1 MSPAKLER
9 PNLLYVVQAEFF
21 QEPSAK
27 GDIPL
32 LNLDPVGQLLPGGL
46 PHLGGCVGDADC
58 VARLDTAGSWA
69 RLGGGLVCLFCGG
82 VRWLVCNGW
91 VLWGIFVLV

>member
-1 MSPAKLER
+1 MLRVTFLSWA
-9 PNLLYVVQAEFF
+9 
-21 QEPSAK
+21 
-27 GDIPL
+27 

-69 RLGGGLVCLFCGG
+69 WLGGGRVCLLSGG
-82 VRWLVCNGW
+82 VRWLVCMGGCCG
-91 VLWGIFVLV
+91 VFLF